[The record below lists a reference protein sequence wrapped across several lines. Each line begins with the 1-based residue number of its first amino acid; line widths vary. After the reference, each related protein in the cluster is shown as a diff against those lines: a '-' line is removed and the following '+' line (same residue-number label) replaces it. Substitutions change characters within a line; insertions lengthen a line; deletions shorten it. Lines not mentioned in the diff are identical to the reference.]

1 MMGEKVF
8 DNLFVE
14 YEKYV
19 GFIKDLLRRLDYD
32 LENREIDDFVM
43 INAQTIRNIYLTIYH
58 DRIVSDDPGNGINRV
73 SAINADNQIQ
83 NSNEI

>member
-1 MMGEKVF
+1 MGEKVL

-43 INAQTIRNIYLTIYH
+43 INAQTIRTIYLTIYH
-58 DRIVSDDPGNGINRV
+58 DRIVSDDPEHGINRV

>member
-1 MMGEKVF
+1 MGEKVL

-43 INAQTIRNIYLTIYH
+43 INAQTIRTIYLTIYQ
-58 DRIVSDDPGNGINRV
+58 DRIVSDDLGHGINRV

>member
-1 MMGEKVF
+1 MGEKVF

-43 INAQTIRNIYLTIYH
+43 INAQTIRTIYLTIYQ
-58 DRIVSDDPGNGINRV
+58 DRIVSDDPGHGINRV